1 MVTQGEDEQSVEHVQ
16 RSQPTR
22 IKLSVGEER
31 LHEDEQEESHRQS
44 EDCSSHSAND
54 CGDEHQ
60 DRDEME
66 DEEAPRPVQLH
77 AFAAQDAK
85 AGEEE
90 LDRNGENEQ
99 PGKPDERLSRYIH
112 RQALAVRLRKCVLCD
127 VVLNMASP

>member
-1 MVTQGEDEQSVEHVQ
+1 MVAKGEDEQGVEHVQ

-22 IKLSVGEER
+22 IKLGVGEER
-31 LHEDEQEESHRQS
+31 LHEDEQEEKRRQS
-44 EDCSSHSAND
+44 EDGPSHSANER
-54 CGDEHQ
+54 GDEHQ
-60 DRDEME
+60 DRDEVE

-99 PGKPDERLSRYIH
+99 PSKSHED
-112 RQALAVRLRKCVLCD
+112 LA
-127 VVLNMASP
+127 